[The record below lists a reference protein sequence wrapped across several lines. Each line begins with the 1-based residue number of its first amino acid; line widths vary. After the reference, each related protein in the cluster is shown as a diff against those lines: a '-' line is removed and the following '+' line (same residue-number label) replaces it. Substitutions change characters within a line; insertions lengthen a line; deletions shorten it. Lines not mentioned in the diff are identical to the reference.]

1 MPVAGQRRRVD
12 STGGDEMH
20 FDGCSD
26 GSAGADERRERGA
39 GVRLDR
45 CRVPASIASAIGS
58 NSASR
63 NASTDA
69 SRVAPVQVSKPSIHS
84 PAAANHCRSSAESP
98 AAK

>member
-1 MPVAGQRRRVD
+1 MNGA
-12 STGGDEMH
+12 
-20 FDGCSD
+20 
-26 GSAGADERRERGA
+26 SAARA
-39 GVRLDR
+39 SASIR